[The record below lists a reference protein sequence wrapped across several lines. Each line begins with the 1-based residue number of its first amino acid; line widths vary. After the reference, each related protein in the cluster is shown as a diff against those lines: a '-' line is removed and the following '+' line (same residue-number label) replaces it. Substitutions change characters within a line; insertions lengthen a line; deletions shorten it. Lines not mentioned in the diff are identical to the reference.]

1 MDSRHTAAGVVLI
14 CEYSPQRTVVAIVGR
29 RVSNSFDNV
38 YSAFTA
44 RMIAQLKEGKPF
56 WWLKRFDNLMLDWT
70 I

>member
-56 WWLKRFDNLMLDWT
+56 
-70 I
+70 